1 MIATNEELA
10 LLEKW
15 KRKLCLQEWRIKLL
29 THLHP
34 EEMMVRNTTGC
45 TEWSEA
51 IKTARIEIINP
62 ACYGDRIVPF
72 NFEKTLVHE
81 LLHLK
86 FSFWC
91 QNEDDVGCP
100 HCGEVINTVDIAS
113 TDSGGRAWYEF
124 LENIGYCVPY
134 GKRTEEK
141 DWNCLDMVLDNEQAK
156 QLADYAVKKEVYNW
170 DGVESVVATALM
182 HENKVVINANW

>member
-34 EEMMVRNTTGC
+34 EEMMVRNTAGC

-72 NFEKTLVHE
+72 DFEKTLVHE

-91 QNEDDVGCP
+91 QNEDDVSDR
-100 HCGEVINTVDIAS
+100 V
-113 TDSGGRAWYEF
+113 
-124 LENIGYCVPY
+124 
-134 GKRTEEK
+134 
-141 DWNCLDMVLDNEQAK
+141 
-156 QLADYAVKKEVYNW
+156 
-170 DGVESVVATALM
+170 M
-182 HENKVVINANW
+182 HLSLIHI

>member
-1 MIATNEELA
+1 MVACKEELA

-34 EEMMVRNTTGC
+34 EEMMVRNTAGC

-72 NFEKTLVHE
+72 DFENTLVH
-81 LLHLK
+81 
-86 FSFWC
+86 
-91 QNEDDVGCP
+91 
-100 HCGEVINTVDIAS
+100 
-113 TDSGGRAWYEF
+113 
-124 LENIGYCVPY
+124 
-134 GKRTEEK
+134 
-141 DWNCLDMVLDNEQAK
+141 
-156 QLADYAVKKEVYNW
+156 EVYNW
-170 DGVESVVATALM
+170 DGVESVVATALA
-182 HENKVVINANW
+182 HGNKVVINADW

>member
-1 MIATNEELA
+1 MGLDITVME
-10 LLEKW
+10 
-15 KRKLCLQEWRIKLL
+15 RKD
-29 THLHP
+29 
-34 EEMMVRNTTGC
+34 VR
-45 TEWSEA
+45 
-51 IKTARIEIINP
+51 
-62 ACYGDRIVPF
+62 
-72 NFEKTLVHE
+72 
-81 LLHLK
+81 
-86 FSFWC
+86 
-91 QNEDDVGCP
+91 CP
-100 HCGEVINTVDIAS
+100 YCGEVVNTVDVAS

-141 DWNCLDMVLDNEQAK
+141 DRNCLDMVLDNEQAK

>member
-72 NFEKTLVHE
+72 NFEKTLVYE

-91 QNEDDVGCP
+91 QNEDDVGDRVM
-100 HCGEVINTVDIAS
+100 HQMIDDLARALTEG
-113 TDSGGRAWYEF
+113 DSNDE
-124 LENIGYCVPY
+124 
-134 GKRTEEK
+134 T
-141 DWNCLDMVLDNEQAK
+141 
-156 QLADYAVKKEVYNW
+156 
-170 DGVESVVATALM
+170 
-182 HENKVVINANW
+182 

>member
-1 MIATNEELA
+1 MIATTEEQH

-15 KRKLCLQEWRIKLL
+15 QKKLCLQEWRIKLV
-29 THLHP
+29 THLRP
-34 EEMMVRNTTGC
+34 EEMSVSNAAGC
-45 TEWSEA
+45 TDWSES

-91 QNEDDVGCP
+91 QDEYSV
-100 HCGEVINTVDIAS
+100 
-113 TDSGGRAWYEF
+113 
-124 LENIGYCVPY
+124 
-134 GKRTEEK
+134 
-141 DWNCLDMVLDNEQAK
+141 
-156 QLADYAVKKEVYNW
+156 ADR
-170 DGVESVVATALM
+170 LM
-182 HENKVVINANW
+182 HQMIDDLARALTEGDSDEDRILPRLCGRCLR

>member
-10 LLEKW
+10 LLKKW
-15 KRKLCLQEWRIKLL
+15 KRKLCLQEWRICLK
-29 THLHP
+29 TNLHP
-34 EEMMVRNTTGC
+34 EEMTMDDSAGC

-91 QNEDDVGCP
+91 QNEDDVGDRVM
-100 HCGEVINTVDIAS
+100 HQMIDDLARALTEG
-113 TDSGGRAWYEF
+113 DSDDEA
-124 LENIGYCVPY
+124 
-134 GKRTEEK
+134 
-141 DWNCLDMVLDNEQAK
+141 
-156 QLADYAVKKEVYNW
+156 
-170 DGVESVVATALM
+170 
-182 HENKVVINANW
+182 

>member
-1 MIATNEELA
+1 MIATTEEQR

-15 KRKLCLQEWRIKLL
+15 QKKLCLQEWRIKLV
-29 THLHP
+29 THLRP
-34 EEMMVRNTTGC
+34 EEMSVSNATGC
-45 TEWSEA
+45 TDWSES

-91 QNEDDVGCP
+91 QDEYSV
-100 HCGEVINTVDIAS
+100 A
-113 TDSGGRAWYEF
+113 
-124 LENIGYCVPY
+124 
-134 GKRTEEK
+134 
-141 DWNCLDMVLDNEQAK
+141 DMVLDNEQAK

-170 DGVESVVATALM
+170 DGVEWIVTEALA
-182 HENKVVINANW
+182 HGNKVVINADW

>member
-1 MIATNEELA
+1 MKITLDIPDGIIAGFFNGVE
-10 LLEKW
+10 
-15 KRKLCLQEWRIKLL
+15 
-29 THLHP
+29 
-34 EEMMVRNTTGC
+34 V
-45 TEWSEA
+45 
-51 IKTARIEIINP
+51 TAH
-62 ACYGDRIVPF
+62 GMQ
-72 NFEKTLVHE
+72 LVSYQ
-81 LLHLK
+81 LSTDDLK
-86 FSFWC
+86 
-91 QNEDDVGCP
+91 D
-100 HCGEVINTVDIAS
+100 TVDVAS
-113 TDSGGRAWYEF
+113 TDSSGRAWYEF